1 CVLME
6 LRGHGR
12 RLSVWWWRVTI
23 QPRAARTQLVRHGCE
38 SGRPGVAGSAESK
51 HTTLIILAFGPSDQ
65 ATVLDGR
72 TKPVIKT
79 VNQKTI
85 DLLQALKA
93 VGEQIPS
100 IAVEIADEK
109 VSPADQ
115 AEFGDLLIRLGELV
129 KLHAW
134 EVRGHL

>member
-1 CVLME
+1 
-6 LRGHGR
+6 
-12 RLSVWWWRVTI
+12 
-23 QPRAARTQLVRHGCE
+23 
-38 SGRPGVAGSAESK
+38 
-51 HTTLIILAFGPSDQ
+51 
-65 ATVLDGR
+65 LDGR